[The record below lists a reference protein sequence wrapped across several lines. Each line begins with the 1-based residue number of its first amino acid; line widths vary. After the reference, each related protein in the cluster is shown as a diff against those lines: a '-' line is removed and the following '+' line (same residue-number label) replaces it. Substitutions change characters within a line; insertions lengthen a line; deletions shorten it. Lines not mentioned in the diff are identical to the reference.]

1 MTARPAGAG
10 LASAGPDGYLL
21 ALDAGTGGCRAA
33 LFTVDGRPTALA
45 RRDWAHPA
53 DAGIPGSQSFDTAGN
68 WALICACIREVRSAV
83 PGSAAVLAV
92 GCSSM
97 GGGLVLYDRAG
108 RELWA
113 CANGDARA
121 GREAAAMLASGTA
134 AELYRQGG
142 GWISLSAPPRLAWV
156 RRHEPD
162 RWAAAARLSM
172 IADWI
177 VFRLTGT
184 LVTEASIGSTSGMFD
199 LGRRAW
205 SAEIM
210 ALCGLKPALF
220 PEVVEAGTVAGR
232 VSGAAFR
239 QTGLPPGTPV
249 AAGGLD
255 TALGLA
261 DPRGAVPG
269 RLTVTGGSFWKQ
281 TVTAD
286 SAAVEP
292 AGRLRTICHVRPGQ
306 WLVEGISFYAGS
318 ALRWL
323 RDQGVRAAA
332 GRPAGYAWLEQ
343 LAAAVPPGA
352 RGLTARLAPADAWTW
367 AHWQPPFPSRPTAG
381 TGEQARAIQEAAA
394 YSTRLTA
401 GLIGEMPGPG
411 AWHTVVLT
419 GGAARSTLW
428 PQILAD
434 VLGRPVSV
442 PDHVESAAL
451 GAAVLAGRGAGVL
464 LPGAAADDPPGAGRE
479 SPGPGRVS
487 YPSPAGQQA
496 YDLLYKRWATDRK
509 DVSPR

>member
-1 MTARPAGAG
+1 
-10 LASAGPDGYLL
+10 
-21 ALDAGTGGCRAA
+21 
-33 LFTVDGRPTALA
+33 
-45 RRDWAHPA
+45 
-53 DAGIPGSQSFDTAGN
+53 
-68 WALICACIREVRSAV
+68 
-83 PGSAAVLAV
+83 
-92 GCSSM
+92 
-97 GGGLVLYDRAG
+97 
-108 RELWA
+108 
-113 CANGDARA
+113 
-121 GREAAAMLASGTA
+121 
-134 AELYRQGG
+134 
-142 GWISLSAPPRLAWV
+142 
-156 RRHEPD
+156 
-162 RWAAAARLSM
+162 M

-184 LVTEASIGSTSGMFD
+184 LVTEASIGSTAGMFD

-205 SAEIM
+205 SPEIM
-210 ALCGLKPALF
+210 TLCGLKPALF

-232 VSGAAFR
+232 VSEAASR
-239 QTGLPPGTPV
+239 QTGLPPGTQV

-281 TVTAD
+281 TVAAN

-292 AGRLRTICHVRPGQ
+292 AGRLRTICHVQPGQ

-332 GRPAGYAWLEQ
+332 GRPAGYTWLEQ

-401 GLIGEMPGPG
+401 GLISEMLGLGVWP
-411 AWHTVVLT
+411 TVILT

-434 VLGRPVSV
+434 VLGGPVSV

-451 GAAVLAGRGAGVL
+451 GAAILAGRGAGVL
-464 LPGAAADDPPGAGRE
+464 LPGAAADDPPGAARV
-479 SPGPGRVS
+479 SLGPGRVA

-496 YDLLYKRWATDRK
+496 YDLLYERWRSSELGERAS
-509 DVSPR
+509 VSRGR